1 MPGVQ
6 NLFPNSA
13 LIIDRYITKDPSFG
27 YVLFFFQLFTVFGRG
42 DAEVLADVLAEE
54 GEVAEAEFH
63 GNLLD
68 GEIGVEQVVAHVVL
82 HILADPVVGC
92 LIADITANHR
102 QIAGRDTEF
111 VSIVGEGILLDL
123 ARRQ

>member
-54 GEVAEAEFH
+54 GEVAETQFH

-68 GEIGVEQVVAHVVL
+68 GEVGVEQVVAYIVL
-82 HILADPVVGC
+82 HIFADPVIGRF
-92 LIADITANHR
+92 LADITADHR
-102 QIAGRDTEF
+102 QITW
-111 VSIVGEGILLDL
+111 
-123 ARRQ
+123 